1 MPNKYP
7 IYSDYPNQS
16 LQDIVF
22 DKIILLKGT
31 EVELDTKNAGAS
43 AMEVGELAINTDRKE
58 INHRFGANDLRRIP
72 FPAPTENRNTTAI
85 DFQMGRSSDAQS
97 ATGNYSVI
105 VGGSNNIAS
114 GNYSSIL
121 GGDSNS
127 TNDKSNTFILGS
139 NITAPQSDF
148 TFVNNLSTSGE
159 VYAKKVYG
167 DGSSLT
173 GIQLVD
179 TGVRELTAN
188 WQNTY
193 TTVSSYSASWGNNVS
208 EPLTAIDVIFQT
220 NSNYFALPE
229 HSGKILHFDTNVGPL
244 TAFFNEPLPEGFNLG
259 VVVRANNPVTIKSS
273 NSTIL
278 SQGDT
283 LLFFLDK
290 AFVYKEPVS
299 NSLIALGDLV

>member
-16 LQDIVF
+16 LQDLVF

-31 EVELDTKNAGAS
+31 EVELDSKNASAS

-85 DFQMGRSSDAQS
+85 DFQMSRASDAQS
-97 ATGNYSVI
+97 ATGSYSVI
-105 VGGSNNIAS
+105 IGGSNNTAS

-121 GGDSNS
+121 GGDSNN

-148 TFVNNLSTSGE
+148 TFVNNLSTAGE
-159 VYAKKVYG
+159 VYAKKIYG

-173 GIQLVD
+173 GIKS
-179 TGVRELTAN
+179 TTA
-188 WQNTY
+188 
-193 TTVSSYSASWGNNVS
+193 V
-208 EPLTAIDVIFQT
+208 DVIIRS
-220 NSNYFALPE
+220 NSNYTALPE
-229 HSGKILHFDTNVGPL
+229 HSGKILHFDTTVGPL

-259 VVVRANNPVTIKSS
+259 VVVRANNPVTIKST

-290 AFVYKEPVS
+290 AFVYREPIS

>member
-58 INHRFGANDLRRIP
+58 IIHRFGANDLRRIP

-139 NITAPQSDF
+139 NITAPQSNF

-179 TGVRELTAN
+179 TDVRALTGD
-188 WQNTY
+188 WDSTY
-193 TTVSSYSASWGNNVS
+193 TTVSSNSAKWDNAYTNTILMDIIYHSGPSNF
-208 EPLTAIDVIFQT
+208 TA
-220 NSNYFALPE
+220 LEE
-229 HSGKILHFDTNVGPL
+229 HSGKVLHIDTLTGPL
-244 TAFFNEPLPEGFNLG
+244 TAFFNDPLPNGFNLG
-259 VVVRANNPVTIKSS
+259 IVLRSNNTLTIKSS

-278 SQGDT
+278 SQGDS
-283 LLFFLDK
+283 LVFSMDK
-290 AFVYKEPVS
+290 ALVYKDPLT
-299 NSLIALGDLV
+299 NSFIALGDLI